1 MPAEYAARMEVL
13 ERRREELTAQ
23 RQAVEK
29 RMALREATAAEFSA
43 VALQSCRQKWK
54 TQRSAAIAA
63 QKRNDEFVRSLREA
77 QRQVHNTCV
86 KLQGDQSR
94 SGVLLAQEKACYN
107 RRIEQVY
114 PAWQE
119 QLQRHRV
126 QKLKELEDKKRAVE
140 RRRYLAKKSFE
151 KEQTLDDLIR
161 KTRHEVEMAE
171 NLEQNELYERELLR
185 TQSTNQAKEVDQGIR
200 EVALDARSYLQQQAA
215 KHLEM
220 MPELDEELAEKL
232 SETFSPRN
240 TLRALREGGSSL
252 AFEENQP
259 YEEEKPARQIQ
270 VEIPAR
276 MNTSTLPYYPDVNQ
290 QGPNQAFHYDDVE
303 FQDDYDNEIACEFDD
318 RAAHPNPPRTERR
331 VAQTITNAGNGY
343 TTFKQSANT
352 HQPAFVAQ
360 RDQPPATMFRSL
372 DTEPGATASQTA
384 SYYGNEQDRTAPSS
398 VPIRNEKHNKTVDV
412 SRERVDILPTLVTGT
427 LETIPEA
434 NETVSSGGTSP
445 MISSKPIAD
454 NNMAD
459 RLNGRESASISG
471 SSAIDCIA
479 QTSPPVQPSSS
490 SISSKVEENWVA
502 SSPDTPCTP
511 ATPVDGSLQSD
522 EKIKL
527 PDEHQA
533 PEPPINDAQHLSA
546 TIVLESK
553 EAFVA
558 SPYIADNTPKIPN
571 GIPLQ
576 DLHDNIPSE
585 EKADEVPKTNHE
597 TSLSTYGN
605 SLIIDDVSTSTS
617 RKTEDSVS
625 MDVALASES
634 LFETKTVS
642 AEAMGANRTIE
653 VAPHASLV
661 DTTEDDQV
669 VEEGPSHDKSREIDL
684 LHGTKACTITDT
696 IDASLSMTT
705 ETPALD
711 ELAKDAGAIV
721 DNEAP
726 IKVPESPPASIGY
739 TTDFL
744 EPFSPAAST
753 PANAESTENDML
765 LTSMQSDDFD
775 LSANNNVKGI
785 AEIAETKSSIPP
797 IEGNP
802 HTTSVISV
810 VDSVESHVSAPET
823 PVPEAVLE
831 ETNTVS
837 ITEKLSPVDRV
848 KALGALISRVEE
860 GATEGDTL
868 GGSTDTGSSNKSK
881 RDLLKMAVGGRKA
894 QIAFFGSDIC
904 FELVL
909 DISRDLGPVLFPPKA
924 FEGIMNDQKIR
935 KLHQSNKEKQLDLWK
950 ALSGHL
956 KQLVQLKAISST
968 TLVDLFVTAFL
979 AHDPENQRSQRKL
992 REFLAAMC
1000 GGGGSG
1006 SRTPSPRKE
1015 ISLASPP
1022 PSPPKQEQRSSSP
1035 ESTKTADSEDRI
1047 RPPPLLQTA
1056 FLQRQSP
1063 PKPKV
1068 FGIASSSF
1076 NDRSSGSSDVLAS
1089 MSAGPMKL
1097 SQKLMRGG
1105 KMNDYS
1111 EFEEEEE
1118 VDLQNL
1124 IGTKSAFASG
1134 SSSMGRGSYQT
1145 AKTSPTGK
1153 SAAKKAAAEEEEDE
1167 FDADF

>member
-459 RLNGRESASISG
+459 RLNGRE
-471 SSAIDCIA
+471 
-479 QTSPPVQPSSS
+479 
-490 SISSKVEENWVA
+490 K
-502 SSPDTPCTP
+502 
-511 ATPVDGSLQSD
+511 
-522 EKIKL
+522 
-527 PDEHQA
+527 
-533 PEPPINDAQHLSA
+533 
-546 TIVLESK
+546 
-553 EAFVA
+553 
-558 SPYIADNTPKIPN
+558 
-571 GIPLQ
+571 
-576 DLHDNIPSE
+576 
-585 EKADEVPKTNHE
+585 
-597 TSLSTYGN
+597 
-605 SLIIDDVSTSTS
+605 
-617 RKTEDSVS
+617 
-625 MDVALASES
+625 
-634 LFETKTVS
+634 
-642 AEAMGANRTIE
+642 
-653 VAPHASLV
+653 
-661 DTTEDDQV
+661 
-669 VEEGPSHDKSREIDL
+669 
-684 LHGTKACTITDT
+684 
-696 IDASLSMTT
+696 
-705 ETPALD
+705 
-711 ELAKDAGAIV
+711 
-721 DNEAP
+721 
-726 IKVPESPPASIGY
+726 
-739 TTDFL
+739 
-744 EPFSPAAST
+744 
-753 PANAESTENDML
+753 
-765 LTSMQSDDFD
+765 
-775 LSANNNVKGI
+775 
-785 AEIAETKSSIPP
+785 IAETKSSIPP

-1000 GGGGSG
+1000 GGGGS
-1006 SRTPSPRKE
+1006 RTPSPRKE